1 MMNAGNGRSQGRG
14 WPLTNDGR
22 PASQSGEAASFVK
35 GWRILVAGTGGQG
48 VLTAARLLCECFAE
62 RGHEV
67 VSGQLHGMAQRGGA
81 VQSSVIID
89 GGISPMIAAG
99 RADFVVGL
107 EPVETVRAL
116 PLMSS
121 RTTVYMNTT
130 PVMSFVLAQRAVR
143 ENDDRKYPEVG
154 ELERSIRAVTN
165 NLVKLDASQLAAKA
179 SSSAGLNMVMLGC
192 LLGSAGLPCPADAFS
207 DFVAARSPGTLR
219 EANVR
224 AFRLGVEAVR
234 AGDAG

>member
-1 MMNAGNGRSQGRG
+1 MNTGNGRCSR
-14 WPLTNDGR
+14 R
-22 PASQSGEAASFVK
+22 
-35 GWRILVAGTGGQG
+35 GWRIVIAGTGGQG
-48 VLTAARLLCECFAE
+48 VVTAARLLCECFAE

-89 GGISPMIAAG
+89 GGISPRIAAG

-130 PVMSFVLAQRAVR
+130 PVMPFVLAQRAVR
-143 ENDDRKYPEVG
+143 EGQPRILGAVPTTKTPLALQSKYPEVV
-154 ELERSIRAVTN
+154 ELERCIRAVTN
-165 NLVKLDASQLAAKA
+165 NLLKLDATQLAAQA
-179 SSSAGLNMVMLGC
+179 NSSAVLNVVMLGC
-192 LLGSAGLPCPADAFS
+192 LLGSAGLPCTADAFS
-207 DFVAARSPGTLR
+207 DFVAARSPGALR

-224 AFRLGVEAVR
+224 AFRMGVEAVNGR
-234 AGDAG
+234 ATR

>member
-1 MMNAGNGRSQGRG
+1 MIS
-14 WPLTNDGR
+14 
-22 PASQSGEAASFVK
+22 
-35 GWRILVAGTGGQG
+35 GTGGQG
-48 VLTAARLLCECFAE
+48 VVTAARLLCDCFAE

-121 RTTVYMNTT
+121 QTTVYMNTT

-143 ENDDRKYPEVG
+143 EEVGRKYPEVV
-154 ELERSIRAVTN
+154 ELERCIRAVTN
-165 NLVKLDASQLAAKA
+165 NLVKLDATRIATEA

-192 LLGSAGLPCPADAFS
+192 LLGSAGLPCTANAFS
-207 DFVAARSPGTLR
+207 DFVASRSPGALL
-219 EANVR
+219 EANVK
-224 AFRLGVEAVR
+224 AFRLGVEAVK
-234 AGDAG
+234 AGGAG

>member
-1 MMNAGNGRSQGRG
+1 MESNRG
-14 WPLTNDGR
+14 PSNR
-22 PASQSGEAASFVK
+22 R
-35 GWRILVAGTGGQG
+35 GWRIVIAGTGGQG
-48 VLTAARLLCECFAE
+48 VVTAARLLCECFAE

-89 GGISPMIAAG
+89 GGISPIISSG

-121 RTTVYMNTT
+121 QTTVYMNTT
-130 PVMSFVLAQRAVR
+130 PVIPFVLAQRAVR
-143 ENDDRKYPEVG
+143 EEGGEEYPEVA
-154 ELERSIRAVTN
+154 ELVRCVRAVTD
-165 NLVKLDASQLAAKA
+165 NLFSIDAAQRAAETGV
-179 SSSAGLNMVMLGC
+179 SAALNMVMLGC
-192 LLGSAGLPCPADAFS
+192 LLGSAALPCTAEAFS
-207 DFVAARSPGTLR
+207 DFVAARSPGALR

-224 AFRLGVEAVR
+224 AFRMGVEAVK

>member
-1 MMNAGNGRSQGRG
+1 MNTGNGRCHR
-14 WPLTNDGR
+14 R
-22 PASQSGEAASFVK
+22 
-35 GWRILVAGTGGQG
+35 GWRIVIAGTGGQG
-48 VLTAARLLCECFAE
+48 VVTAARLLCECFAE

-89 GGISPMIAAG
+89 GGISPIISSG

-130 PVMSFVLAQRAVR
+130 PVMPFVLAQRAVR
-143 ENDDRKYPEVG
+143 EGSGDQGGSLASGEYPEVM
-154 ELERSIRAVTN
+154 ELERHIRAVTN
-165 NLVKLDASQLAAKA
+165 NLLKLDAAQLAAGA
-179 SSSAGLNMVMLGC
+179 NSSAVLNVVMLGC
-192 LLGSAGLPCPADAFS
+192 LLGSAGLPCTADAFS
-207 DFVAARSPGTLR
+207 DFVAARSPGALR
-219 EANVR
+219 EANIK
-224 AFRLGVEAVR
+224 AFRMGVEAVNSGG
-234 AGDAG
+234 AG

>member
-1 MMNAGNGRSQGRG
+1 VESNRGTANPNPGINAGAPKRR
-14 WPLTNDGR
+14 
-22 PASQSGEAASFVK
+22 
-35 GWRILVAGTGGQG
+35 GWRIVIAGTGGQG
-48 VLTAARLLCECFAE
+48 VVTAARLLCECFAE

-89 GGISPMIAAG
+89 GGISPIISSG

-121 RTTVYMNTT
+121 QSTVYMNTV
-130 PVMSFVLAQRAVR
+130 PVIPFVLAQRAVR
-143 ENDDRKYPEVG
+143 EEGGEEYPEVA
-154 ELERSIRAVTN
+154 ELVRCVRAVTD
-165 NLVKLDASQLAAKA
+165 NLFSIDAAQRAAETGVGA
-179 SSSAGLNMVMLGC
+179 ALNMVMLGC
-192 LLGSAGLPCPADAFS
+192 LLGSAALPCTAEAFS
-207 DFVAARSPGTLR
+207 DFVAARSPGALR

-224 AFRLGVEAVR
+224 AFRMGVKAVNRR
-234 AGDAG
+234 ATR

>member
-1 MMNAGNGRSQGRG
+1 VESNRGTANPNPGINAGAPKRR
-14 WPLTNDGR
+14 
-22 PASQSGEAASFVK
+22 
-35 GWRILVAGTGGQG
+35 GWRIVIAGTGGQG
-48 VLTAARLLCECFAE
+48 VVTAARLLCECFAE

-89 GGISPMIAAG
+89 GGISPIIPSG

-121 RTTVYMNTT
+121 QTTVYMNTT
-130 PVMSFVLAQRAVR
+130 PVIPFVLAQRAVR
-143 ENDDRKYPEVG
+143 EEGGEEYPEVA
-154 ELERSIRAVTN
+154 ELVRCVRAVTD
-165 NLVKLDASQLAAKA
+165 NLFSIDAACGTAALRCTA
-179 SSSAGLNMVMLGC
+179 QPRAAGPHLNMVMLGC
-192 LLGSAGLPCPADAFS
+192 LLGSAALPCTAEAFS
-207 DFVAARSPGTLR
+207 DFVAARSPGVLR

-224 AFRLGVEAVR
+224 AFRIGVEAVNGR
-234 AGDAG
+234 GMR

>member
-1 MMNAGNGRSQGRG
+1 MNTGNGRCHR
-14 WPLTNDGR
+14 R
-22 PASQSGEAASFVK
+22 
-35 GWRILVAGTGGQG
+35 GWRIVIAGTGGQG
-48 VLTAARLLCECFAE
+48 VVTAARLLCECFAE

-89 GGISPMIAAG
+89 GGISPIISSG

-121 RTTVYMNTT
+121 QTTVYMNTT
-130 PVMSFVLAQRAVR
+130 PVIPFVLAQRAVR
-143 ENDDRKYPEVG
+143 EEGGGEYPEIA
-154 ELERSIRAVTN
+154 ELVRCVRAVTD
-165 NLVKLDASQLAAKA
+165 NLFSVAPGSCRWAHRLEAGTTAEAGFSAA
-179 SSSAGLNMVMLGC
+179 LNMVMLGC
-192 LLGSAGLPCPADAFS
+192 LLGSGALPCTAEAFS
-207 DFVAARSPGTLR
+207 DFVAARSPGALR

-224 AFRLGVEAVR
+224 AFRMGVEAVNRR
-234 AGDAG
+234 ATR

>member
-1 MMNAGNGRSQGRG
+1 MNTGNGRCNR
-14 WPLTNDGR
+14 R
-22 PASQSGEAASFVK
+22 
-35 GWRILVAGTGGQG
+35 GWRIVIAGTGGQG
-48 VLTAARLLCECFAE
+48 VVTAARLLCECFAE

-130 PVMSFVLAQRAVR
+130 PVMPFVLAQRAVR
-143 ENDDRKYPEVG
+143 EEDGKGYPEVV
-154 ELERSIRAVTN
+154 ELERCIRAVTN
-165 NLVKLDASQLAAKA
+165 NLLTLDATQLAAEA
-179 SSSAGLNMVMLGC
+179 SSSAVLNVVMLGC
-192 LLGSAGLPCPADAFS
+192 LLGSAGLPCTADAFS
-207 DFVAARSPGTLR
+207 DFVAARSPGALR
-219 EANVR
+219 EANVK
-224 AFRLGVEAVR
+224 AFRLGVEAVK

>member
-1 MMNAGNGRSQGRG
+1 VIS
-14 WPLTNDGR
+14 
-22 PASQSGEAASFVK
+22 
-35 GWRILVAGTGGQG
+35 GTGGQG
-48 VLTAARLLCECFAE
+48 VVTAARLLCDCFAE

-121 RTTVYMNTT
+121 QTTVYMNTT

-143 ENDDRKYPEVG
+143 EEVGRKYPEVV
-154 ELERSIRAVTN
+154 ELERCIRAVTN
-165 NLVKLDASQLAAKA
+165 NLVKLDATRIATEA

-192 LLGSAGLPCPADAFS
+192 LLGSAGLPCTANAFS
-207 DFVAARSPGTLR
+207 DFVASRSPGALL
-219 EANVR
+219 EANVK
-224 AFRLGVEAVR
+224 AFRLGVEAVK
-234 AGDAG
+234 AGGAG

>member
-1 MMNAGNGRSQGRG
+1 VESNRGTANPNPGINAGAPNRR
-14 WPLTNDGR
+14 
-22 PASQSGEAASFVK
+22 
-35 GWRILVAGTGGQG
+35 GWRIVIAGTGGQG
-48 VLTAARLLCECFAE
+48 VVTAARLLCECFAE

-89 GGISPMIAAG
+89 GGISPIISSG

-121 RTTVYMNTT
+121 QTTVYMNTT
-130 PVMSFVLAQRAVR
+130 PVVPFVLAQRAVR
-143 ENDDRKYPEVG
+143 EEGGEEYPEVA
-154 ELERSIRAVTN
+154 ELVRCVRAVTD
-165 NLVKLDASQLAAKA
+165 NLFSIDAAQRAAETGVSTA
-179 SSSAGLNMVMLGC
+179 LNMVLLGC
-192 LLGSAGLPCPADAFS
+192 LLGSAALPCTADAFS
-207 DFVAARSPGTLR
+207 DFVAARSPGALR

-224 AFRLGVEAVR
+224 AFRMGVEAVNGR
-234 AGDAG
+234 GMR

>member
-1 MMNAGNGRSQGRG
+1 MESNRGTANPNPGINAGAPKRR
-14 WPLTNDGR
+14 
-22 PASQSGEAASFVK
+22 
-35 GWRILVAGTGGQG
+35 GWRIVIAGTGGQG
-48 VLTAARLLCECFAE
+48 VVTAARLLCECFAE

-89 GGISPMIAAG
+89 GGISPIISSG

-121 RTTVYMNTT
+121 QTTVYMNTT
-130 PVMSFVLAQRAVR
+130 PVIPFVLAQRAVR
-143 ENDDRKYPEVG
+143 EEGGGEYPDVA
-154 ELERSIRAVTN
+154 ELVRCVRAVTD
-165 NLVKLDASQLAAKA
+165 NLFSIDAAQRAAEA
-179 SSSAGLNMVMLGC
+179 GVSAALNMVLLGC
-192 LLGSAGLPCPADAFS
+192 LLGSAELPCTAEAFS
-207 DFVAARSPGTLR
+207 DFVAARSPGALR

-224 AFRLGVEAVR
+224 AFRMGVKAVNGR
-234 AGDAG
+234 GTR

>member
-1 MMNAGNGRSQGRG
+1 VESNRGTANPNPGINAGAPKRC
-14 WPLTNDGR
+14 
-22 PASQSGEAASFVK
+22 
-35 GWRILVAGTGGQG
+35 GWRIVIAGTGGQG
-48 VLTAARLLCECFAE
+48 VVTAARLLCECFAE

-89 GGISPMIAAG
+89 GGISPIISSG

-121 RTTVYMNTT
+121 QTTVYMNTT
-130 PVMSFVLAQRAVR
+130 PVMPFVLAQRAVR
-143 ENDDRKYPEVG
+143 EEGGEEYPEVA
-154 ELERSIRAVTN
+154 ELVRCVRAVTD
-165 NLVKLDASQLAAKA
+165 NLFSIDAAQRAAEA
-179 SSSAGLNMVMLGC
+179 GVSAALNMVLLGC
-192 LLGSAGLPCPADAFS
+192 LLGSAALPCTADAFS
-207 DFVAARSPGTLR
+207 DFVAARSPGALR

-224 AFRLGVEAVR
+224 AFRMGVEAVNGR
-234 AGDAG
+234 GLR

>member
-1 MMNAGNGRSQGRG
+1 VESNRGTANPNPGINAGAPKRR
-14 WPLTNDGR
+14 
-22 PASQSGEAASFVK
+22 
-35 GWRILVAGTGGQG
+35 GWRIVIAGTGGQG
-48 VLTAARLLCECFAE
+48 VVTAARLLCECFAE

-89 GGISPMIAAG
+89 GGISPIISSG

-121 RTTVYMNTT
+121 QTTVYMNTT
-130 PVMSFVLAQRAVR
+130 PVIPFVLAQRAVR
-143 ENDDRKYPEVG
+143 EEGGGEYPEVA
-154 ELERSIRAVTN
+154 ELVRCVRAVTD
-165 NLVKLDASQLAAKA
+165 NLFSIDAAQRAAETGV
-179 SSSAGLNMVMLGC
+179 SAALNMVMLGC
-192 LLGSAGLPCPADAFS
+192 LLGSAALPCTAEAFS
-207 DFVAARSPGTLR
+207 DFVAARSPGALR

-224 AFRLGVEAVR
+224 AFRIGVEAVNGR
-234 AGDAG
+234 GMR

>member
-1 MMNAGNGRSQGRG
+1 MNTGNGRCDR
-14 WPLTNDGR
+14 R
-22 PASQSGEAASFVK
+22 
-35 GWRILVAGTGGQG
+35 GWRIVIAGTGGQG
-48 VLTAARLLCECFAE
+48 VLTATRLLCECFAD

-107 EPVETVRAL
+107 EPVETARAL

-130 PVMSFVLAQRAVR
+130 PVMPFVLAQRTVR
-143 ENDDRKYPEVG
+143 EEGGGEYPEVA
-154 ELERSIRAVTN
+154 ELVRCVRAVTD
-165 NLVKLDASQLAAKA
+165 NLFSVAPASCRWAHRLEAGATAEAGVSAA
-179 SSSAGLNMVMLGC
+179 LNMVMLGC
-192 LLGSAGLPCPADAFS
+192 LLGSAALPCTADAFA
-207 DFVAARSPGTLR
+207 DFVAARSPGALR

-224 AFRLGVEAVR
+224 GFRMGVEAVNGR
-234 AGDAG
+234 SMR